1 MDQRIAMW
9 TMLVSPIVAIAA
21 TLLHDP
27 YYIVWYFIWIAI
39 SRMAL
44 SLFLFRYSNSV
55 HIEWPFILYFNQLLN
70 AGVKVYCLARLSKQ
84 RWTNRGNQ
92 SSGGG
97 DSVADQLKNM
107 MATYITTVW
116 VVALVMTVLFYTGL
130 VGFPDMGYWS
140 AYY

>member
-1 MDQRIAMW
+1 MW

-27 YYIVWYFIWIAI
+27 YYIVSYFIWIAI

-70 AGVKVYCLARLSKQ
+70 ASVKVYCLARLSKQ

-92 SSGGG
+92 SSGDGN
-97 DSVADQLKNM
+97 SLTDQLKNI
-107 MATYITTVW
+107 MASYITTVW
-116 VVALVMTVLFYTGL
+116 VAALVMTVLFYTQL
-130 VGFPDMGYWS
+130 VSFPDLKYWF
-140 AYY
+140 

>member
-1 MDQRIAMW
+1 
-9 TMLVSPIVAIAA
+9 MLVSPIVAIAA

-27 YYIVWYFIWIAI
+27 YYIVSYFIWIAI

-70 AGVKVYCLARLSKQ
+70 ASVKVYCLARLSKQ

-92 SSGGG
+92 SSGDGN
-97 DSVADQLKNM
+97 SLTDQLKNI
-107 MATYITTVW
+107 MASYVTTVW
-116 VVALVMTVLFYTGL
+116 VAALVMTVLFYTQL
-130 VGFPDMGYWS
+130 VSFPDLKYWF
-140 AYY
+140 

>member
-1 MDQRIAMW
+1 MW

-27 YYIVWYFIWIAI
+27 YYIVSYFIWIAI

-70 AGVKVYCLARLSKQ
+70 ASVKVYCLARLSKQ

-92 SSGGG
+92 SSGDGN
-97 DSVADQLKNM
+97 SLTDQLKNI
-107 MATYITTVW
+107 MASYVTTVW
-116 VVALVMTVLFYTGL
+116 VAALVMTVLFYTKL
-130 VGFPDMGYWS
+130 VSFPDLKYWF
-140 AYY
+140 

>member
-27 YYIVWYFIWIAI
+27 YYIVSYFIWIAI

-70 AGVKVYCLARLSKQ
+70 AAVKVYCLARLSKQ

-92 SSGGG
+92 SSGDGN
-97 DSVADQLKNM
+97 SLIDQLKNI
-107 MATYITTVW
+107 MASYITTVW
-116 VVALVMTVLFYTGL
+116 VAALVMTVLFYTQL
-130 VGFPDMGYWS
+130 LSFPDLKYWF
-140 AYY
+140 